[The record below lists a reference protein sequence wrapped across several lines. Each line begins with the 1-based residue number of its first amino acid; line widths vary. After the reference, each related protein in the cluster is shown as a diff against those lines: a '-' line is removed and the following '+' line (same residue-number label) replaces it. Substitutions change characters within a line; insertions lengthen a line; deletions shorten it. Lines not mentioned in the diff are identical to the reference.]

1 MKSLALRGMNK
12 LGNAMTQRQRRFVLN
27 RLGVA
32 ILLDNLAGDQ
42 FDELPLPNGISL
54 SFSPLL
60 HAHISKNGQLEY
72 EDHVAHVIEEC
83 LGRGDV
89 FYDAGANVGIFAF
102 MAATLVGEKGA
113 VYAFEPEPNNVLCFQ
128 RSLESAPVHNVELHD
143 IALGGEDG
151 NMTFDRRG
159 GAFSGRLVDSE
170 DEIESDG
177 VCEIQVRSIDSLLA
191 AGMPPPSLIKI
202 DVEGGEGL
210 VLEGAKETLRAHKP
224 AVLCEMHPDN
234 QAGVRRAFAALKDA
248 GYVCQSIDGP
258 TVGAADEPTDGAAD
272 GATVG
277 AVDIVDGPLDQDRAY
292 YVLARAH

>member
-12 LGNAMTQRQRRFVLN
+12 LGNAMTHRQRRFVLD

-32 ILLDNLAGDQ
+32 AILDSFASDQ
-42 FDELPLPNGISL
+42 FDELRLPNGISL

-89 FYDAGANVGIFAF
+89 FYDAGANVGVFAF

-113 VYAFEPEPNNVLCFQ
+113 VFAFEPEPNNILCFR
-128 RSLESAPVHNVELHD
+128 RSLESAPVQNVELHP

-151 NMTFDRRG
+151 SMRFDRRG

-170 DEIESDG
+170 DEIGSDG

-191 AGMPPPSLIKI
+191 GGMPPPSLIKI

-210 VLEGAKETLRAHKP
+210 VLAGARETLRAHKP

-234 QAGVRRAFAALKDA
+234 QVGVSRAFSALNEA
-248 GYVCQSIDGP
+248 GYICRSLEGSTNGV
-258 TVGAADEPTDGAAD
+258 A
-272 GATVG
+272 
-277 AVDIVDGPLDQDRAY
+277 DIVDGPLAMDRAY
-292 YVLARAH
+292 HVLARAA